1 MVYPITDL
9 IENYLSDDKII
20 KAGIEYCNGHDN
32 CLQCPL
38 CDKVCIDY
46 TGQIC
51 ALYDSTTLLDLNTL
65 IDVLNRK

>member
-1 MVYPITDL
+1 MIYPITDL
-9 IENYLSDDKII
+9 IEQYLSDDKII
-20 KAGIEYCNGHDN
+20 KAGIEYCKSHDN
-32 CLQCPL
+32 CLECQL